1 MAPRALLSPFS
12 PWSHRS
18 HFTDEEKK
26 HREDEPV
33 PQVSQLGSGRGG
45 LGTQAFGLLRPQPSP
60 LQGAACSTRLH
71 GSPNHPPSTHA
82 PV

>member
-1 MAPRALLSPFS
+1 MTPRALLSPFS

-26 HREDEPV
+26 HREDKPA
-33 PQVSQLGSGRGG
+33 PQVSQLGSGRGW

-60 LQGAACSTRLH
+60 LQWAACSSQTPRQ
-71 GSPNHPPSTHA
+71 P
-82 PV
+82 